1 MDTKEQKILEEE
13 FFKSEGLTLD
23 ERDFYLRLLTLCKD
37 IKNPENVENVASGSL
52 VEMVLRKKGNEI
64 TFNGSV
70 EYPLLDDSKECR
82 CIDGTIF
89 ISKDKI
95 VVDSHVTR
103 LEVKTD
109 KKEYTVLDEFPVKDG
124 VILSRS
130 SYYNYEMPKRYND
143 NMNFDLGGL
152 KR

>member
-1 MDTKEQKILEEE
+1 MNTREQKILDEE
-13 FFKSEGLTLD
+13 FFKTEGLTAN

-37 IKNPENVENVASGSL
+37 VKNPENLLNVSSGKL
-52 VEMVLRKKGNEI
+52 VEMVLKKQGKDI
-64 TFNGSV
+64 TFSGSV
-70 EYPLLDDSKECR
+70 EYPLLDDSKEFR

-89 ISKDKI
+89 VSKDKLI
-95 VVDSHVTR
+95 VDSHVTR

-109 KKEYTVLDEFPVKDG
+109 KKEYMVVDEFPVKDG

-130 SYYNYEMPKRYND
+130 SCYNYEMPKRYND